1 MRERRPAL
9 RQEVTRAAV
18 LGRPVAHSLS
28 PVLHTA
34 GYAAAGLRG
43 WSYTAV
49 DCGEDD
55 LAGFVGGLGPE
66 WAGLSLTMPLKEVA
80 LAVAGRIDPGA
91 AALGAANTLV
101 PQNGTWTAYNTDA
114 PGMADCLRAVGV
126 SAAHSVAVLGG
137 GGTARAA
144 LGAARELG
152 AEVTLFVRRPEA
164 ADELRPV
171 AHALGLGFTVEGWGR
186 AADAAGYDV
195 VVSTVPKGGADAL
208 GAAAWSPPTVVFDVV
223 YDPWPTALADAAAR
237 AGCRVVSGLDLLLA
251 QGVRQFELFTGHP
264 APVDAMRAALTAA
277 AGARAGA

>member
-1 MRERRPAL
+1 MTVER
-9 RQEVTRAAV
+9 RAAV
-18 LGRPVAHSLS
+18 LGRPVGHSLS

-34 GYAAAGLRG
+34 GYAAAGLPG

-55 LAGFVGGLGPE
+55 LAGFLGGLGPE

-80 LAVAGRIDPGA
+80 LTVADRIDPGA
-91 AALGAANTLV
+91 EALGAANTLV
-101 PQNGTWTAYNTDA
+101 PQNGAWTAHNTDA

-126 SAAHSVAVLGG
+126 SAARSVAILGG

-144 LGAARELG
+144 LGAAGELD
-152 AEVTLFVRRPEA
+152 AEVTVFVRRPEA

-171 AHALGLGFTVEGWGR
+171 AQALGLAFTAARWGR
-186 AADAAGYDV
+186 VADAARFDV

-208 GAAAWSPPTVVFDVV
+208 GTAVWAPPTVVFDVV

-251 QGVRQFELFTGHP
+251 QGVRQFEMFTGRP

-277 AGARAGA
+277 AAARAGT